1 MSDDIKQQLQRLEE
15 ELSHRLERISSD
27 LTSDHSADF
36 AEQVTER
43 ENDDVLRGLR
53 QETIVA
59 LAQVKQALRRVD
71 DGSYGICEKC
81 GEEIGAERLK
91 VMPFA
96 TRCIRCAE

>member
-1 MSDDIKQQLQRLEE
+1 MSENLKQQLQLLEE
-15 ELSHRLERISSD
+15 ELSHRLERITSD

-43 ENDDVLRGLR
+43 ENDDVLHGL
-53 QETIVA
+53 QLETAAA
-59 LAQVKQALRRVD
+59 LTQIRQALRQVEE
-71 DGSYGICEKC
+71 GTYGICESC

-96 TRCIRCAE
+96 TRCIHCAE